1 MSKNMSKNI
10 CDICYAKFT
19 TNYLLTKHKNKKESC
34 IYERGELVSN
44 EINNIKNTIK
54 EKDKC
59 INSKDHK
66 CIYCKNIYTTKGT
79 LKNHVL
85 TICKLRKTLITQ
97 LDTYNNEIIKLN
109 QIKNQ
114 INIKEQDKNNQ
125 DVEDIDDN
133 YEADETFNKTTNNLD
148 RSSLL
153 KMLYILTKKEKQP
166 CQQNNQ
172 QTIQTQNNVNNQ
184 QIIENQNNNITNNIQ
199 INQINLNNYDEP
211 NCDFLTIEQKNK
223 FLKDRYKGLIDF
235 ITYVYFNE
243 SYPENHTI
251 LYTNLRSKFGHIYKN
266 NKWMIEEID
275 MIADK
280 LNDYSFD
287 KLSEHLDTIKNEIK
301 DNKDDTKTTKY
312 EKDIEKGE
320 KFIEHYTSN
329 DTAKQTRTN
338 IKKIIYNNKDLI
350 TKTKD
355 KIESKKI
362 KTNKII
368 NN

>member
-1 MSKNMSKNI
+1 MSKKLSTNT
-10 CDICYAKFT
+10 CDICYTKFT

-34 IYERGELVSN
+34 VYEREELVN
-44 EINNIKNTIK
+44 DEISEIKNIIK

-59 INSKDHK
+59 INSKDRK
-66 CIYCKNIYTTKGT
+66 CIYCKNIYSTKGT

-85 TICKLRKTLITQ
+85 TICKFRKNLITE
-97 LDTYNNEIIKLN
+97 LDRYNNEIIKLN
-109 QIKNQ
+109 QIKLNLD
-114 INIKEQDKNNQ
+114 NKDNLKNQ
-125 DVEDIDDN
+125 DNEDNKDLEIDDN
-133 YEADETFNKTTNNLD
+133 YEDDETFNKTTNNLD
-148 RSSLL
+148 RNTLL
-153 KMLYILTKKEKQP
+153 KMLYILTKKENHP
-166 CQQNNQ
+166 L

-184 QIIENQNNNITNNIQ
+184 QIIENQNNSYTNNIQ
-199 INQINLNNYDEP
+199 INQINLNNYDNP

-266 NKWMIEEID
+266 NKWFIEEID

-287 KLSEHLDTIKNEIK
+287 KLSEHLDTIK
-301 DNKDDTKTTKY
+301 DNKDETINY

-320 KFIEHYTSN
+320 KFIEHYTTN
-329 DTAKQTRTN
+329 DVTKQTRTN
-338 IKKIIYNNKDLI
+338 IKKIIYNNKDLVTN
-350 TKTKD
+350 TKELK
-355 KIESKKI
+355 SKK
-362 KTNKII
+362 
-368 NN
+368 

>member
-1 MSKNMSKNI
+1 MLKNT
-10 CDICYAKFT
+10 CDICYVKFT
-19 TNYLLTKHKNKKESC
+19 TNYLLTKHKNKKQSC
-34 IYERGELVSN
+34 VYEREKIVSN

-59 INSKDHK
+59 ISSKDHK

-79 LKNHVL
+79 LKNHIL
-85 TICKLRKTLITQ
+85 TICKIRKKIVTQ

-114 INIKEQDKNNQ
+114 INTKEQDINNQ
-125 DVEDIDDN
+125 DIDDIDDN
-133 YEADETFNKTTNNLD
+133 YEEDETFNKTTNNLD
-148 RSSLL
+148 RNSLL
-153 KMLYILTKKEKQP
+153 KMLYILTKKEKDNKVTTTNQNN
-166 CQQNNQ
+166 QNNQNNQ
-172 QTIQTQNNVNNQ
+172 QTIQTQNNANNQ
-184 QIIENQNNNITNNIQ
+184 QIIENQQNITNNIQ
-199 INQINLNNYDEP
+199 INLNNYDNP

-301 DNKDDTKTTKY
+301 DIKDDTITSKY
-312 EKDIEKGE
+312 EKDIQKGE
-320 KFIEHYTSN
+320 KFIEHFTSN
-329 DTAKQTRTN
+329 DTTKQARTN
-338 IKKIIYNNKDLI
+338 IKKIIYNNKDLVI
-350 TKTKD
+350 KTKD
-355 KIESKKI
+355 KK
-362 KTNKII
+362 
-368 NN
+368 